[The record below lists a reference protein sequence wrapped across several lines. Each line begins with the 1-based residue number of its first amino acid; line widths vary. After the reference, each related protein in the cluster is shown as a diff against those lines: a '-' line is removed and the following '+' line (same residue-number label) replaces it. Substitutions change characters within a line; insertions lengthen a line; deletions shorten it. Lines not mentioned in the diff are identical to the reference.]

1 MIGRMTVSS
10 ENTTATMKKEGKG
23 ENIGGKPPYVGRPN
37 PVNVAYEKRMSE
49 LDVRISTAKE
59 RLVRVRGWIID

>member
-1 MIGRMTVSS
+1 
-10 ENTTATMKKEGKG
+10 MKKEGKG